1 VKMCYPLLRSAHG
14 IGFGSCAYA

>member
-1 VKMCYPLLRSAHG
+1 MCYPLLRSAHG